1 MVATTSGCFGVDRP
15 TKQEDED
22 FIRSLFEHG
31 LLFAFQT
38 AVAQRQATSSG
49 DVIQKLP
56 RNINFYLL

>member
-1 MVATTSGCFGVDRP
+1 MFKYWMSVLQIIC

-49 DVIQKLP
+49 DVIQK
-56 RNINFYLL
+56 FAA

>member
-1 MVATTSGCFGVDRP
+1 MFKYWMSVLQIIC

-22 FIRSLFEHG
+22 FIRYLFEHG